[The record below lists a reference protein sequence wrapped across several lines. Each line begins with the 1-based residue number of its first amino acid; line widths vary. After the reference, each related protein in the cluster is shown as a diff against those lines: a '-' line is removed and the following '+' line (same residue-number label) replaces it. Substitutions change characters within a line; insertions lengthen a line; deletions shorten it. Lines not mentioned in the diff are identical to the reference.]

1 MREFDILITCPPDR
15 NNLVAEIWYAETL
28 VAEINQETEM
38 LEIEFYLT
46 ERTIFNLSEFLEVL
60 EKAKNKL
67 MAK

>member
-1 MREFDILITCPPDR
+1 MREFDIFITCPPDR
-15 NNLVAEIWYAETL
+15 IYLVAEIWYAETL